1 MTANRLKEPAAS
13 PRALSHIRVI
23 DLAQD
28 IAGSYCTKLAAGFG
42 AEVLKVEPPETGDRM
57 RGVGPFC
64 HDHEGLESSI
74 PFLWL
79 NTGKKSITLDLQTDE
94 GIETLKK
101 LIEHADVLV
110 ESFSPGVMASL
121 GLGYDAL
128 SATNPRL
135 VMASISNF
143 GQTGPYRHYEAEEIE
158 TYAMSGGMYV
168 SGDPDKAPLT
178 CGPAVT
184 QYSAGLH
191 AYTAILM
198 SLFHRASTGHGQ
210 YVDVSA
216 MECGL
221 ENIENRLTN
230 HLHTG
235 KVARRGPHTFA
246 PWGLYRCRDGYAA
259 VVCAPFRRW
268 TQGAEVFEEP
278 RLLDEKLRHVR
289 GRVEHR
295 DEVNAC
301 VEPWLANHTKKAVF
315 EAGIQHDLAF
325 GFLADFDE
333 VLKSPQHSARGFF
346 VEIEHPT
353 VGTHKYCGAPFK
365 MSRTP
370 WQSARAPLLGEHDH
384 TVQALSE
391 TSQTAVGSGNV
402 RRGSPDPAVLS
413 TERSPGKQNPQ
424 PSRETCG
431 RRPCGVRDPRTTST
445 DAPPLDGVR
454 VLDLTHAWS
463 GPHCTRMLADFGA
476 EVIRVEYAKRLC
488 LFRAGQKK
496 SEVYNNQPVW
506 FQLNRNKFSVTLDLK
521 KEKDQEIFNDMVRQ
535 ADVVVENSRGG
546 VMERL
551 GLAYDDLIEIN
562 PNLILLSM
570 AAYGKTGPYA
580 AYPAYGAVLE
590 VMSGIQNLTGYSQDD
605 RPYRF
610 PEMDVINGIGGAAA
624 VVTALLY
631 RQQTGRGQH
640 IDLSQME
647 LPTHALIGE
656 HLLEY
661 AINNT
666 HVQPMGNR
674 HRRFAPQGC
683 YRCRGEDKW
692 VTLTVRS
699 DREWERFCEALDR
712 PEWKT
717 DERFSSAVARRANH
731 DELDRLIEEWTATR
745 PHYEAMHILQSQRIP
760 SGAVLD
766 VADLAGD
773 EHLRSRGYFTNNV
786 DGSDKL
792 FMGLP
797 FRMSRGGGKIRW
809 RGPDLGE
816 HNSQVL
822 RERLGRSEDEIEPV
836 TEEKIGTAYDSD

>member
-1 MTANRLKEPAAS
+1 MTVNQLHESAVS
-13 PRALSHIRVI
+13 PQALSQIRVI
-23 DLAQD
+23 DLTQD

-42 AEVLKVEPPETGDRM
+42 AEVIKVEPPETGDKM

-64 HDHEGLESSI
+64 NGNEGLESSI

-101 LIEHADVLV
+101 LIERADVLV
-110 ESFSPGVMASL
+110 ESFSPGVMADL
-121 GLGYDAL
+121 GLDYDSLDAI
-128 SATNPRL
+128 NPLL
-135 VMASISNF
+135 VVASISNF
-143 GQTGPYRHYEAEEIE
+143 GQTGPYRNYEAEEIQ

-168 SGDPDKAPLT
+168 SGDPDRVPLT

-198 SLFHRASTGHGQ
+198 SLFQRARTGHGR

-221 ENIENRLTN
+221 ENIENSLTT

-246 PWGLYRCRDGYAA
+246 PWGLHRCRDGYAA
-259 VVCAPFRRW
+259 VACAPFRRW
-268 TQGAEVFEEP
+268 TKGAELFEEP
-278 RLLDEKLRHVR
+278 RLLREKLRHVR

-301 VEPWLANHTKKAVF
+301 VEPWLANHTKKEVF
-315 EAGIQHDLAF
+315 EAGIQRDLAF

-333 VLKSPQHSARGFF
+333 VLQSPQHSVRDFF
-346 VEIEHPT
+346 VEIEHPA
-353 VGTHKYCGAPFK
+353 VGRYKYCGAPFK

-370 WQSARAPLLGEHDH
+370 WRSARSPLLGEHNQ
-384 TVQALSE
+384 TVHASVE
-391 TSQTAVGSGNV
+391 TSRNEV
-402 RRGSPDPAVLS
+402 R
-413 TERSPGKQNPQ
+413 
-424 PSRETCG
+424 PSSALA
-431 RRPCGVRDPRTTST
+431 TTSM
-445 DAPPLDGVR
+445 PLDGIR
-454 VLDLTHAWS
+454 VLDMTHAWS
-463 GPHCTRMLADFGA
+463 GPHCTRILADFGA
-476 EVIRVEYAKRLC
+476 EVIRVEYTKRLC

-496 SEVYNNQPVW
+496 AEVYNNQPIW
-506 FQLNRNKFSVTLDLK
+506 FQLNRNKYSITLDLK
-521 KEKDQEIFNDMVRQ
+521 EEKDREIYTDLVRQ
-535 ADVVVENSRGG
+535 SDVVVENGRGG

-551 GLAYDDLIEIN
+551 GLAYDNLIEIN
-562 PNLILLSM
+562 PDLIVLSM

-590 VMSGIQNLTGYSQDD
+590 VMSGIQNLTGYGQDD

-624 VVTALLY
+624 VMTALLH
-631 RQQTGRGQH
+631 RQQTGCGQH

-661 AINNT
+661 AINNK
-666 HVQPMGNR
+666 HALPMGNR
-674 HRRFAPQGC
+674 HRHFAPRGC
-683 YRCRGEDKW
+683 YRCQGEDKW

-699 DREWERFCEALDR
+699 EQEWARFCEALDR
-712 PEWKT
+712 LEWKT
-717 DERFSSAVARRANH
+717 DKRFSSVAARRANH
-731 DELDRLIEEWTATR
+731 DELDQLIEKWTGTR
-745 PHYEAMHILQSQRIP
+745 THYEAMQILQSHRVP
-760 SGAVLD
+760 AGAVLD
-766 VADLAGD
+766 VADIAGD
-773 EHLRSRGYFTNNV
+773 QHLRSRGYFTNSV
-786 DGSDKL
+786 GGSDKL
-792 FMGLP
+792 FMGMP
-797 FRMSRGGGKIRW
+797 FRLSRSGGKVRW

-816 HNSQVL
+816 HNTLVL
-822 RERLGRSEDEIEPV
+822 RERLGRAEDPIEPV
-836 TEEKIGTAYDSD
+836 REEEIGTAYDPE